1 MLAASS
7 VAAVVA
13 KLRRLFKGARNLR
26 DFYALDAADLADLGI
41 DRHDVVGRRV
51 AKREAY

>member
-13 KLRRLFKGARNLR
+13 KLRRLFKGARYLPTTM
-26 DFYALDAADLADLGI
+26 
-41 DRHDVVGRRV
+41 H
-51 AKREAY
+51 

>member
-13 KLRRLFKGARNLR
+13 KLRRLFKGARYLR
-26 DFYALDAADLADLGI
+26 DLHA
-41 DRHDVVGRRV
+41 
-51 AKREAY
+51 